1 MTVVSSVV
9 SICMACAKPRAPSS
23 AQQIIII
30 NINNKYII
38 QPCKIKGQIINY
50 RGKANAKEPLI
61 FKERLSRRGQHTP
74 VG

>member
-1 MTVVSSVV
+1 M
-9 SICMACAKPRAPSS
+9 
-23 AQQIIII
+23 III